1 MDTVHVNI
9 APAKADTPPKTV
21 NILPNVF
28 NLGISPKAYNIINT
42 IISPTPITNE
52 IRISSCMLKRIEYI
66 ILKIFGLVTLHT
78 YGQES
83 KDEGGRIHPPKLVAA
98 TEGDGVCVLLFLQ
111 QYNIMYIN
119 KPIIATSIITCI
131 LSYVIS
137 ETMCT
142 SPLFKKSCKIQTN

>member
-52 IRISSCMLKRIEYI
+52 IKISSCMLKRIEYI

-78 YGQES
+78 
-83 KDEGGRIHPPKLVAA
+83 IPA

-137 ETMCT
+137 ETMYT
-142 SPLFKKSCKIQTN
+142 SPLFKISCKI